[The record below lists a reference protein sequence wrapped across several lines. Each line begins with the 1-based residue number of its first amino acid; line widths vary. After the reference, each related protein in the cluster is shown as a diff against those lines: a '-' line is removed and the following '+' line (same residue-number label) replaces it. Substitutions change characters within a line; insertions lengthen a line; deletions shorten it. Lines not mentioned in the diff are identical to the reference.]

1 MLNQIEE
8 RNTALRE
15 NSERLTLALEASR
28 TGTWDW
34 SIPNDRLTWDR
45 YLDSLLGGAKGSEGR
60 TFAEFLRLIQPED
73 QARFQQLAINSMSEG
88 REFLADFRITWPNG
102 ELHHLSTRGR
112 GFRDAS
118 GKPVRMTGVMIDIT
132 DSERAEQALRDS
144 EQRYRSLVSAI
155 TSVVWISDPAGAFKV
170 PQLSWQAF
178 TGQSFEEHRGFGWMQ
193 ALHPDDRDRIRA
205 AWAKAQSTLTRYEA
219 EGRLWN
225 ASLKVYRHFITRAV
239 PILEGSGRVREW
251 VGTVTD
257 VHDRKL
263 AEEEIQRLN
272 SELEQ
277 RVLART
283 AELATTNQEL
293 ESFTYSVSH
302 DLRSPLRHIDA
313 YAQILQE
320 EFGGEMPEEATKYL
334 TRIRNGTQNMG
345 HLVDDLL
352 NLARVGRQELNFKPA
367 SLRALVDEVIEEM
380 ADETKASTVEWTIGD
395 LPTIP
400 CDPGLIKQVF
410 ANLLSNA
417 VKYSR
422 PRPIARIE
430 IGLTEARDQTAIFVR
445 DNGVGF
451 NMKYVSKLF
460 GVFQRLHRAEEFEG
474 TGVGLATVQRI
485 VRKHGG
491 EIWVESEVEKGATFY
506 FTLKSLQ
513 TLGA

>member
-1 MLNQIEE
+1 
-8 RNTALRE
+8 
-15 NSERLTLALEASR
+15 
-28 TGTWDW
+28 
-34 SIPNDRLTWDR
+34 
-45 YLDSLLGGAKGSEGR
+45 
-60 TFAEFLRLIQPED
+60 
-73 QARFQQLAINSMSEG
+73 
-88 REFLADFRITWPNG
+88 
-102 ELHHLSTRGR
+102 
-112 GFRDAS
+112 
-118 GKPVRMTGVMIDIT
+118 
-132 DSERAEQALRDS
+132 
-144 EQRYRSLVSAI
+144 
-155 TSVVWISDPAGAFKV
+155 
-170 PQLSWQAF
+170 
-178 TGQSFEEHRGFGWMQ
+178 MQ

-400 CDPGLIKQVF
+400 CDSGLIKQVF

-430 IGLTEARDQTAIFVR
+430 IGLTESRDQTAIFVR